1 MAVSNTQDNPQNWHT
16 AHNKHSYLR
25 TERNSRIVEDI
36 IFSEHISTKIMNVVD
51 QIPNSIFRS

>member
-1 MAVSNTQDNPQNWHT
+1 MAVSNTQNWHT